1 MVAAATCDAFLTQLA
16 YMMATEAPVTLTK
29 VGTTFVM
36 RGKRSTATFP
46 EEMFPGL
53 PAYKQFRK
61 PK

>member
-1 MVAAATCDAFLTQLA
+1 
-16 YMMATEAPVTLTK
+16 MMAKEAPVTLTK

-53 PAYKQFRK
+53 PVYKQFRK

>member
-29 VGTTFVM
+29 VGTTF
-36 RGKRSTATFP
+36 P

-53 PAYKQFRK
+53 PVYKQFRK